1 MLENSFLKHFL
12 KIGTGT
18 FVSMLLGVITTPI
31 ITRIVSPDIYGKLSI
46 FNMYVGIFVMV
57 LCLGLDQSLVRYFYV
72 EDSLE
77 YKRELLFKCIIF
89 PVLITEILSIFFVCL
104 RMNGVIKFEF
114 TNQITILLCI
124 QTLLQLIYRFS
135 LLLVRLEYN
144 SNLYSALTILS
155 KVLYVCLALALLYS
169 HKMDYF
175 NCLVWAT
182 VLSSVV
188 CLFMSIVRQR
198 NIWCLYKIKMP
209 MIKTRF
215 TELINYGWPF
225 IISMGITQ
233 LFQAIDKI
241 SLNKYCSYTDVG
253 IYSSAMTLVN
263 VFAIVQTSF
272 NSLWGPMA
280 IEHYETKREDISF
293 YKDANQY
300 ITTIMF
306 FLGLSLIL
314 VKDIF
319 AFLLGASYREA
330 AYILPFLIFN
340 PIMYT
345 ISETTVQGI
354 VFMKKTKM
362 NIVIGAISCLV
373 NYIGNSLLVPI
384 LGCKGAAISTGIS
397 YIVFFVLR
405 TCISN
410 HYFYIDFNLA
420 RFAIITVVAILFAG
434 YNTFLKFNYFTI
446 ILYVVSI
453 IILILLYKKYIKKEL
468 IYLKRIL
475 HRIM

>member
-1 MLENSFLKHFL
+1 MLENSFFKHFL
-12 KIGTGT
+12 KIGMGT
-18 FVSMLLGVITTPI
+18 FVSMFLGLITTPI

-46 FNMYVGIFVMV
+46 FNMYVGIFVMI

-72 EDSLE
+72 EDNLD
-77 YKRELLFKCIIF
+77 YKRELLFKCIVF
-89 PVLITEILSIFFVCL
+89 PILITEILSIIFFCL
-104 RMNGVIKFEF
+104 RINHMIKFEF
-114 TNQITILLCI
+114 SNQITILLCM

-135 LLLVRLEYN
+135 LLIVRLEYN

-155 KVLYVCLALALLYS
+155 KILYVGLVLILLYN

-182 VLSSVV
+182 VLSTAL
-188 CLFMSIVRQR
+188 CLFVSIIKQR
-198 NIWCLYKIKMP
+198 SIWCLHKIRIP
-209 MIKTRF
+209 MIKMKF
-215 TELINYGWPF
+215 AELINYGWPF

-233 LFQAIDKI
+233 LFQALDKI

-253 IYSSAMTLVN
+253 VYSSAMTLVN
-263 VFAIVQTSF
+263 IFAIVQTSF

-280 IEHYETKREDISF
+280 IEHYETKREDTSF

-300 ITTIMF
+300 ITIIMF
-306 FLGLSLIL
+306 FLGFSLIF

-319 AFLLGASYREA
+319 AFLLGTSYRDA

-373 NYIGNSLLVPI
+373 NYVGNSLLVPA

-397 YIVFFVLR
+397 YIVFGVLR

-410 HYFYIDFNLA
+410 HYFYIDFSLG
-420 RFAIITVVAILFAG
+420 RFAIITLVAILFAG
-434 YNTFLKFNYFTI
+434 YNTFFKFNYFTI
-446 ILYVVSI
+446 ILYIVSI
-453 IILILLYKKYIKKEL
+453 IILIVLYKKYIKKGF
-468 IYLKRIL
+468 IYLR
-475 HRIM
+475 RVF